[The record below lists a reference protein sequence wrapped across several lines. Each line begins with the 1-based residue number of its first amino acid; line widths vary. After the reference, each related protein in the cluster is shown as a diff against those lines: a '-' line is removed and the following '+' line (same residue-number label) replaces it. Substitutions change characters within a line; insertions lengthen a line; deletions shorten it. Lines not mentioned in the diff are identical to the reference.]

1 LTSSHIFKMQ
11 GMPLTHRGS
20 DTKELE
26 AIVSRVMHILNQNL
40 PVEMLS
46 TTGKIAPEKLA
57 MFEKQRKL

>member
-1 LTSSHIFKMQ
+1 MQ

-57 MFEKQRKL
+57 MFQKQ